1 MACLR
6 ESIDDRTEVITVVDP
21 GRSDNR
27 QLERQIVESIASGK
41 RGLVVDLSLISE
53 LEPRLLFT
61 LGRWNDRLGWRNG
74 RMAIVWRRASAGT
87 NGVSEFDGFLFGGFL
102 DVYSTREQA
111 LSELGAEYSP
121 VSG

>member
-1 MACLR
+1 VACLR

-41 RGLVVDLSLISE
+41 RGLVVDLSQIPE

-61 LGRWNDRLGWRNG
+61 LGRWNDRIGWRNG
-74 RMAIVWRRASAGT
+74 RMAIVWRRARAGT

-111 LSELGAEYSP
+111 LSEFGAEYSP